1 MAIKRRIADVAAPA
15 LDLAL
20 LIFVVPAALLLK
32 FLRRLGL
39 QRTPLCRAALDAIG
53 LLPVRHH
60 YYEPYTNRK
69 DLSHQLDVPRPL
81 PGIDWNAAG
90 QLELLEQL
98 RYESELTDLVDGGA
112 SKNQFRLGNRSFE
125 SGDAE
130 YLYQILRL
138 KKPKVVIEIG
148 CGHSTLIAQRAL
160 RRNFADGGQKC
171 RHICIEPYEAPWL
184 AKLDVEVIRKRVE
197 HIDHQFFDV
206 LGDND
211 LLFIDSSHVVR
222 PQGDVLF
229 EYLEILPRLNP
240 GVLVHVHDIF
250 SPRDYP
256 AEWVIDRK
264 WLWNEQYLLEAF
276 LTANQSWRILAG
288 LNYLSHDHFDQLKRV
303 CPHLSSEREPG
314 SFYIQRLS
322 ATPAALTPPAMD

>member
-1 MAIKRRIADVAAPA
+1 MQFQIGFKRRIADILAPV
-15 LDLAL
+15 LDVVL
-20 LIFVVPAALLLK
+20 LIFVLPAGLLLK

-39 QRTPLCRAALDAIG
+39 QRTPLCRAGLDSIG

-60 YYEPYTNRK
+60 YYEPYAASK
-69 DLSHQLDVPRPL
+69 DLTHKLDAPRSL

-90 QLELLEQL
+90 QLQLLQQLQYEGELA
-98 RYESELTDLVDGGA
+98 DLMDGGA
-112 SKNQFRLGNRSFE
+112 SENAFRLGNRSFE

-138 KKPKVVIEIG
+138 KKPRCVVEIG

-160 RRNFADGGQKC
+160 RRNLEDGGQKC

-184 AKLDVEVIRKRVE
+184 SKLDVEVIRKRVE
-197 HIDHQFFDV
+197 HIEGEFFDV

-229 EYLEILPRLNP
+229 EYLEILPRLSP
-240 GVLVHVHDIF
+240 GVIVHVHDIF

-256 AEWVIDRK
+256 AEWVLERK

-276 LTANQSWRILAG
+276 LTANQSWRILGA
-288 LNYLSHDHFDQLKRV
+288 LNWLSHSHFDQLKRA
-303 CPHLSSEREPG
+303 CPQLSNEREPG
-314 SFYIQRLS
+314 SFYMQRLG
-322 ATPAALTPPAMD
+322 PASPR